1 MGARCLFSRIPSGL
15 KESIQTAV
23 QHHIQEY
30 AHQLDAGLS
39 NQIEL
44 GLSESID
51 IILNIIEW
59 SFEDSNS
66 NAVTGAAVPGALTM
80 SMYHAQLRALCS

>member
-1 MGARCLFSRIPSGL
+1 M
-15 KESIQTAV
+15 V

-51 IILNIIEW
+51 IILNIIERR
-59 SFEDSNS
+59 SFVDSNS

-80 SMYHAQLRALCS
+80 SMYHAQLRALFS